1 MVTGGINGAWCGD
14 EEKGGAGERV
24 EEEDRRGQRAREPRG
39 RVEAGAGAGR
49 LGEGRR

>member
-14 EEKGGAGERV
+14 EEKAS